1 MGAGEKQ
8 WLPLESNP
16 EVMDAYVRGC
26 GVAQHTP
33 FLLGRA
39 DTTCFALCV
48 RVRF

>member
-26 GVAQHTP
+26 VRGAACAARRTP
-33 FLLGRA
+33 SR
-39 DTTCFALCV
+39 
-48 RVRF
+48 R